1 MTYRLTKSWPDPHMQ
16 RLAEWTRDMMDASGV
31 TAAQIGCSKEAIIA
45 QAALETAWGAA
56 AIGHNLFG
64 IKADAS
70 WTGPTRIVPT
80 EEVVNGQ
87 TIAINAAF
95 RDYPSY
101 AGSIADHFKFLRDNS
116 RYAAAGV
123 FNAGSDQ
130 AYFEALQ
137 RAGYATDPNYA
148 RSLMNMLA
156 SVKMFTAC
164 MVDEQP
170 SAAIEVK
177 PLPPP
182 PPAIL
187 PPGYVQQDGNV
198 ILADIKDSTIIKG
211 SNQGAIVA
219 TAGTVASVGTAAA
232 SFAGLDW
239 KVLAVLGGIG
249 IAAGVLAIVYFV
261 LIKGRRIDMHDR
273 GIA

>member
-1 MTYRLTKSWPDPHMQ
+1 MTYRLTKTWSDPHMQ
-16 RLAEWTRDMMDASGV
+16 KLADWTCEMMNAAGP
-31 TAAQIGCSKEAIIA
+31 TAAGIGCSREAIIA
-45 QAALETAWGAA
+45 QAALESAWGAA

-70 WTGPTRIVPT
+70 WHGMTQTVPTR
-80 EEVVNGQ
+80 EVINGQ
-87 TIAINAAF
+87 SVMIDAAF

-101 AGSIADHFKFLRDNS
+101 ADSIADHFAFLKANS

-164 MVDEQP
+164 MVDDTA
-170 SAAIEVK
+170 SAPEPTV
-177 PLPPP
+177 PPP
-182 PPAIL
+182 
-187 PPGYVQQDGNV
+187 GFVQTESGNV
-198 ILADIKDSTIIKG
+198 VLADIKSSDIVKG
-211 SNQGAIVA
+211 SNVGQVVTTVA
-219 TAGTVASVGTAAA
+219 GTAGTAAVGIHAVRSALDGITLSDVAIIT
-232 SFAGLDW
+232 
-239 KVLAVLGGIG
+239 LGVVA
-249 IAAGVLAIVYFV
+249 IAAMISALIYFRS
-261 LIKGRRIDMHDR
+261 IKRARLDMHDK